1 MYVDQISYLHSDVL
15 SSFNFGECFL
25 VVSFEIFK
33 FKYTFLFGPNWGVL
47 LQKAPIRRF
56 AKNNWNHLLEMPK
69 PIFTQIL
76 SQTNTTAVN
85 LCNNTCF
92 CAISIK
98 WVESCT
104 ILSAAALHAGES
116 SKWIPLQTL
125 KLQMHHIVHVCSQ
138 RVWECKSR
146 NAVTLKQPPLDTVAT
161 IQLSLWWED
170 ENKEKSD
177 DKYKLRARLC
187 SLSSFKLILRIVCL
201 FVQYVCFLAIQIR
214 LMAWLGFDLAGSVV
228 YRGGRDRLLGLL
240 ASWACHKRSQVA
252 MVVVEPD

>member
-1 MYVDQISYLHSDVL
+1 
-15 SSFNFGECFL
+15 
-25 VVSFEIFK
+25 
-33 FKYTFLFGPNWGVL
+33 
-47 LQKAPIRRF
+47 
-56 AKNNWNHLLEMPK
+56 MPK

-104 ILSAAALHAGES
+104 ILGAAALHAGES

-177 DKYKLRARLC
+177 DKYKLRARLY
-187 SLSSFKLILRIVCL
+187 RISCFLNTVIYLFICL
-201 FVQYVCFLAIQIR
+201 FSGDSNQTDGVTWFR
-214 LMAWLGFDLAGSVV
+214 LGRLSCLPRREGSASWTSC
-228 YRGGRDRLLGLL
+228 LLGLPQ
-240 ASWACHKRSQVA
+240 A
-252 MVVVEPD
+252 

>member
-1 MYVDQISYLHSDVL
+1 MGRKLPNTWC
-15 SSFNFGECFL
+15 SSTACRWE
-25 VVSFEIFK
+25 FK
-33 FKYTFLFGPNWGVL
+33 VNTFANSKV
-47 LQKAPIRRF
+47 AN
-56 AKNNWNHLLEMPK
+56 A
-69 PIFTQIL
+69 
-76 SQTNTTAVN
+76 SQ
-85 LCNNTCF
+85 CPC
-92 CAISIK
+92 
-98 WVESCT
+98 
-104 ILSAAALHAGES
+104 
-116 SKWIPLQTL
+116 
-125 KLQMHHIVHVCSQ
+125 VHVCSQ

-187 SLSSFKLILRIVCL
+187 RLSSFKLILRIVCL
-201 FVQYVCFLAIQIR
+201 FVQFVCFLAIQIR

-252 MVVVEPD
+252 MAVVEPD

>member
-1 MYVDQISYLHSDVL
+1 MFSGGQFLNFLIQIYISFWPKLGGTFAESSDPKVCQKQL
-15 SSFNFGECFL
+15 ESPARNAKAYFYTNSF
-25 VVSFEIFK
+25 
-33 FKYTFLFGPNWGVL
+33 P
-47 LQKAPIRRF
+47 
-56 AKNNWNHLLEMPK
+56 
-69 PIFTQIL
+69 
-76 SQTNTTAVN
+76 NTTAVN

-138 RVWECKSR
+138 RVWECKSK

-177 DKYKLRARLC
+177 DKYKLRARLY
-187 SLSSFKLILRIVCL
+187 RISCFLNTVIYL
-201 FVQYVCFLAIQIR
+201 FVQFVCFLAIQIR